1 MPEASVKTNF
11 YQKKKKKTTS
21 GGGRKE
27 RETGSTPI
35 AIWFNILPNLTS
47 GFSQI
52 HLQKGEEEFR

>member
-11 YQKKKKKTTS
+11 HFKKKTS
-21 GGGRKE
+21 EGGGKE